1 MTHLTTAD
9 EISEDDDDLI
19 DEGDTST
26 IPKLRQPTMVEEDNN
41 EDVQL
46 SSDGKVI
53 FEPTNLQE
61 EDVNQENV
69 DMGLLVLTRAL
80 LAVKSIVERNQ

>member
-1 MTHLTTAD
+1 
-9 EISEDDDDLI
+9 
-19 DEGDTST
+19 
-26 IPKLRQPTMVEEDNN
+26 MVEEDNN
-41 EDVQL
+41 EDVRL

-80 LAVKSIVERNQ
+80 LAVKCIVERNQ